1 MGQEYGFPERT
12 LGESLED
19 LSLDLE
25 ALQGSEY
32 LKDLGFGLP
41 PHGQPEGEA
50 QDPTPVA
57 ETPGG
62 AKPRSNSTGSQ
73 GVQRRR
79 SWERPRSCSSE
90 TKRRL
95 SLDASA
101 TSLEPPLLE
110 CVEKD
115 HVEPDHV
122 LMVQQV
128 LQELRQFHGVR
139 QRAHL
144 SASPGGTHSN
154 LTWFEFLSETEDG
167 AGKAERIPRGVGV
180 KRRLSCL
187 RSRVTRQK
195 EKGKSP
201 GVPKDKG
208 QDIRERRES
217 VSQSSPSTGVLADEE
232 SGPHAVMESHRLALR
247 PECSSTSFPL
257 PPG

>member
-1 MGQEYGFPERT
+1 MKEDAFPEHT

-25 ALQGSEY
+25 ALKGSEY
-32 LKDLGFGLP
+32 LKDLSFGLP
-41 PHGQPEGEA
+41 LPGQPEGEEW
-50 QDPTPVA
+50 D
-57 ETPGG
+57 
-62 AKPRSNSTGSQ
+62 KPER
-73 GVQRRR
+73 
-79 SWERPRSCSSE
+79 RPRSLSVPVSSSE
-90 TKRRL
+90 LRIQERFPALEVLTPEVQG
-95 SLDASA
+95 
-101 TSLEPPLLE
+101 LEPPLLE

-144 SASPGGTHSN
+144 STSPGGAHSN
-154 LTWFEFLSETEDG
+154 LTWFEFLSETDDG

-195 EKGKSP
+195 EKVKSP

-217 VSQSSPSTGVLADEE
+217 AGQSSPSTDRADAACG
-232 SGPHAVMESHRLALR
+232 SGFSRKPR
-247 PECSSTSFPL
+247 P
-257 PPG
+257 